1 MNSKELKIL
10 IVDDFVTARNFA
22 RKELIALG
30 YENID
35 ESPSVDEA
43 ISRIKSAQQ
52 KGQPYQII
60 LCDWQMP
67 EKSGLELL
75 SFVKADPDL
84 KNTPFMMV
92 TSESETDAIVQ
103 AISLGA
109 SDYLTKPFIRD
120 NLKKKLTRV
129 FSSFSQRSAS

>member
-22 RKELIALG
+22 RKELTALG

-43 ISRIKSAQQ
+43 ISRIKSAHQ

-75 SFVKADPDL
+75 SFVKADPDF

-129 FSSFSQRSAS
+129 FSSFSQKSAS

>member
-22 RKELIALG
+22 RKELTALG

-43 ISRIKSAQQ
+43 ISRIKSAHQ

-129 FSSFSQRSAS
+129 FSTFSQKSAS